1 MNAAG
6 NEGAIMAWQGRPE
19 ASRPRT
25 SSSDERT
32 RLADWEH
39 TSTHWPQE
47 MHRSGLMS
55 AWPAR
60 TTIAL
65 VGQLRTQ
72 E

>member
-1 MNAAG
+1 
-6 NEGAIMAWQGRPE
+6 MAWHGRPE
-19 ASRPRT
+19 ASRSRT
-25 SSSDERT
+25 CSSDERT

-47 MHRSGLMS
+47 MHRAGSMS
-55 AWPAR
+55 ACPAR
-60 TTIAL
+60 TTMAL